1 MTATIPSGDVRIIRA
16 VALQQAWGE
25 IVCRARRNSGNA
37 IQEGF
42 VPDDTDAAI
51 LAVNA
56 ELNELRSIK
65 ETHE

>member
-1 MTATIPSGDVRIIRA
+1 MNGIFSSGDERVIRA
-16 VALQQAWGE
+16 VALQRAWDE
-25 IVCRARRNSGNA
+25 IVRRARCNSGNA